1 MGMFTAFGILLLEM
15 FTGSSPTDD
24 IFKDSLDLHK
34 FAKAALPYKAMEIAD
49 PAILLHEETQ
59 GRDASNAAL
68 VRSRTEGCLVSV
80 IELGVSCSK
89 KWPRER
95 MVVQDAA
102 VQMHAIRDAYLN
114 VATVTAACWMG
125 IWKKQQSHQSMC
137 CETTI

>member
-1 MGMFTAFGILLLEM
+1 M
-15 FTGSSPTDD
+15 
-24 IFKDSLDLHK
+24 KV
-34 FAKAALPYKAMEIAD
+34 AD

-68 VRSRTEGCLVSV
+68 LRSRTEGCLVSV
-80 IELGVSCSK
+80 IGLGVSCSK

-137 CETTI
+137 CETTK

>member
-1 MGMFTAFGILLLEM
+1 M
-15 FTGSSPTDD
+15 
-24 IFKDSLDLHK
+24 FKDSLDLHK

-80 IELGVSCSK
+80 IGLGVSCSK

-102 VQMHAIRDAYLN
+102 VQMHAKTTYRRYKNITPSEQARLQECPMDRGVVRD
-114 VATVTAACWMG
+114 
-125 IWKKQQSHQSMC
+125 
-137 CETTI
+137 TIES